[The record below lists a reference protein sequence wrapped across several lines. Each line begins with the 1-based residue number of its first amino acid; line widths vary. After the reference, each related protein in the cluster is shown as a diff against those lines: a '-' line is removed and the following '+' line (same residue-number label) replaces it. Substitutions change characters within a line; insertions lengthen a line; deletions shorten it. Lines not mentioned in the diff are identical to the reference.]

1 MKAKIQL
8 QKWIV
13 ACLLLISYCSNA
25 QILDWAGQ
33 IGNSNWNNCSGTAVD
48 ENNNFYAVGFF
59 EDTIDFDPGAGQ
71 YNVISTGQNDGYIL
85 KLDSNGNFVWLKTI
99 SGLENQSCLSVKIEG
114 NRLFIEGDFDGTA
127 TFDPGQTNYILTA
140 MSNSYSD
147 IYVMEMD
154 TAGSFKWVKQ
164 LMGTDGM
171 GLRDLNLDYSNNIL
185 LTGTFSGT
193 VDFNPDITGSF
204 TLTSAGGRDAF
215 VCKLDTGGNFI
226 WAKQI
231 GGTGIYQDGNSID
244 FDELYGVYVTGEFN
258 GTIDLDP
265 GAGVFS
271 LSTSTTSVLDGDL
284 FICKLDSAGNFM
296 WGMGYGTPQGE
307 FSNKVLYDGAGN
319 IYVSGGFSNTIDFD
333 AGAGV
338 FNMTAAGGG
347 DIFLLKLDTAGN
359 FVWAKQ
365 LGSVNGENGIVS
377 IDNLGNLYCAGS
389 FIGTMDAD
397 PGSGIHNITGSTIYS
412 NAYIVKLNDQG
423 NFVWATDFNGT
434 WTNALWGLVH
444 DNSGNIYTRGDFN
457 NVVDCDPGTGTYNL
471 TSNGSYDVFFMRLS
485 QPMVGIA
492 DLSPDAFG
500 GQLRLVPNPAKDK
513 LTITALNFTPT
524 HNAQFIITDL
534 TGRILQQE
542 IFTGTATVNTTAL
555 TPAVYFVTVKD
566 KERSVV
572 RRFVKAL

>member
-13 ACLLLISYCSNA
+13 ACLLLIGYCSNA
-25 QILDWAGQ
+25 QTLDWAGQ

-99 SGLENQSCLSVKIEG
+99 SGIENQLCLSINIKG
-114 NRLFIEGDFDGTA
+114 SQLFLAGDFRGTSV
-127 TFDPGQTNYILTA
+127 FDPGQTNYILTA
-140 MSNSYSD
+140 MTPNYSD
-147 IYVMEMD
+147 VFIMELD
-154 TAGSFKWVKQ
+154 TSGNFKWVKQ
-164 LMGTDGM
+164 LMGTE
-171 GLRDLNLDYSNNIL
+171 GLSLRELNLDYSNNIL

-193 VDFNPDITGSF
+193 VDFNPDITGSYA
-204 TLTSAGGRDAF
+204 LTSAGGRDAF

-231 GGTGIYQDGNSID
+231 GGTGIYQDGTSLD
-244 FDELYGVYVTGEFN
+244 VDGVGGIYVTGRFN

-265 GAGVFS
+265 GVGVYN
-271 LSTSTTSVLDGDL
+271 LSTSTTMLADMPI
-284 FICKLDSAGNFM
+284 FIVKLDSGGNFI
-296 WGMGYGTPQGE
+296 WGMGYGSPQSVG
-307 FSNKVLYDGAGN
+307 SNKILFDGTVN
-319 IYVSGGFSNTIDFD
+319 IYVSGAFSDTIDFD

-338 FNMTAAGGG
+338 FNMTSAGGG
-347 DIFLLKLDTAGN
+347 DAFLLKLDTAGN
-359 FVWAKQ
+359 FAWAKQ
-365 LGSVNGENGIVS
+365 WGNLNSEHAVVS
-377 IDNLGNLYCAGS
+377 IDNLGNLYCTGS

-434 WTNALWGLVH
+434 WTNALRGLVH

-542 IFTGTATVNTTAL
+542 
-555 TPAVYFVTVKD
+555 
-566 KERSVV
+566 
-572 RRFVKAL
+572 